1 MISKKI
7 LNFILSQPAADSFYI
22 VDLNKF
28 RDNYR
33 SFLSSFKKRYS
44 NVNIGYSYKTNY
56 MPSLCTIVREEGGYA
71 EVVSDLEYAI
81 ARELGVKGERIIFN
95 GPVKEQAALVKAIK
109 EGALINIDS
118 MYEFQLLKKIYQTE
132 SGLQPAHLGIRC
144 NFPITGNEH
153 SRFGIDIDSEDFNT
167 ICNGLRENPD
177 FHLEGL
183 HCHFSS
189 ATRSVASF
197 GERTERLMHVT
208 ERVFTDSPKFIDIGG
223 GFFGN
228 LGEEFEKYFGFQAP
242 GYEQY
247 AEEITSKI
255 RRKYPDEESE
265 LILEPGTAIV
275 ADVIWYICKV
285 RDLKKIRG
293 RRYAQTSGSVQTVK
307 PTGNSKNV
315 PFHVLR
321 DGQLYK
327 QEDLQNAHS
336 LDIVG
341 YTCMEHDVI
350 CKDINI
356 DLEKGDFLIFSNMG
370 SYSTVFK
377 PPFIKGSAPI
387 YAIQEEQSFIT
398 KAKETYKNFLDT
410 YSF

>member
-1 MISKKI
+1 MENKKI
-7 LNFILSQPAADSFYI
+7 LDFILSRPPADSFYI

-28 RDNYR
+28 RCNYR
-33 SFLSSFKKRYS
+33 SFLFSFKKRYS

-81 ARELGVKGERIIFN
+81 ARESGVKGEQIIFN
-95 GPVKEQAALVKAIK
+95 GPVKERAVLVKAIN

-132 SGLQPAHLGIRC
+132 AGLYPAHVGIRC

-167 ICNGLRENPD
+167 ICSELKDNSD

-197 GERTERLMHVT
+197 GERTEKLLDVT
-208 ERVFTDSPKFIDIGG
+208 ERVFTGSPKFIDIGG

-228 LGEEFEKYFGFQAP
+228 LGEQFEKYFGFQAP
-242 GYEQY
+242 GYDEY
-247 AEEITSKI
+247 AKEITDKI
-255 RRKYPDEESE
+255 RRKYPNQETE

-285 RDLKKIRG
+285 WNLKKIRG
-293 RRYAQTSGSVQTVK
+293 RSYAQTSGSVQTVK

-315 PFHVLR
+315 PFYVLR

-327 QEDLQNAHS
+327 QEDLQNAYS
-336 LDIVG
+336 LDIAG

-356 DLEKGDFLIFSNMG
+356 DLKEGDILIFSNMG

-387 YAIQEEQSFIT
+387 YAIQGKHSFLA
-398 KAKETYKNFLDT
+398 KAKETHKNFLDT